1 MIKTCLAI
9 CWIGRG
15 GGLMIPR
22 SFKRRARLLEEFAEI
37 LEKLKADSK
46 SGIPIIV
53 EGERD
58 AESLRR
64 LGVSGEIITVRSVK
78 GLRRKFERED
88 VREVILLLDLDR
100 EGEHVLKLVKRTLEG
115 VVKEINVSYW
125 QRLKIFKK
133 LGFTQIENL
142 HLIPEKIQPRRPY
155 P

>member
-1 MIKTCLAI
+1 MVEA
-9 CWIGRG
+9 GR
-15 GGLMIPR
+15 LMRAR
-22 SFKRRARLLEEFAEI
+22 SLRGRARLLDEFGEI
-37 LEKLKADSK
+37 LEKLKADSR

-64 LGVSGEIITVRSVK
+64 LGVLGEIITIKSIR
-78 GLRRKFERED
+78 GLRRRFERED

-100 EGEHVLKLVKRTLEG
+100 EGEHVLKLVKKSLEG
-115 VVKEINVSYW
+115 VVKQVNVNYW
-125 QRLKIFKK
+125 QRLKIFKR

-142 HLIPEKIQPRRPY
+142 HQIPEKIQPRRPY

>member
-1 MIKTCLAI
+1 MVEAD
-9 CWIGRG
+9 R
-15 GGLMIPR
+15 LMKSW
-22 SFKRRARLLEEFAEI
+22 SFRKRARLLDEFAEI
-37 LEKLKADSK
+37 LEKLKADSR

-64 LGVSGEIITVRSVK
+64 LGVSGEIITVRSIR

-88 VREVILLLDLDR
+88 IREVILLLDLDR
-100 EGEHVLKLVKRTLEG
+100 EGEHVLKLVKKSLEG
-115 VVKEINVSYW
+115 VVKQVNVNYW
-125 QRLKIFKK
+125 QRLKIFKR

-142 HLIPEKIQPRRPY
+142 HQIPEKIQPRRPY

>member
-1 MIKTCLAI
+1 M
-9 CWIGRG
+9 
-15 GGLMIPR
+15 R
-22 SFKRRARLLEEFAEI
+22 SWSLRRKARLLDEFAEI
-37 LEKLKADSK
+37 LEKLKADSR

-64 LGVSGEIITVRSVK
+64 LGVSGEIITVRSIR

-100 EGEHVLKLVKRTLEG
+100 EGEHVLKLVKKSLEG
-115 VVKEINVSYW
+115 VVKQVNVNYW
-125 QRLKIFKK
+125 QRLKIFKR

-142 HLIPEKIQPRRPY
+142 HQIPEKIQPRRPY

>member
-1 MIKTCLAI
+1 M
-9 CWIGRG
+9 
-15 GGLMIPR
+15 R
-22 SFKRRARLLEEFAEI
+22 SWSLRRRARLLDEFGEI
-37 LEKLKADSK
+37 LEKLKADSR

-64 LGVSGEIITVRSVK
+64 LGVSGEIITVRSIR

-88 VREVILLLDLDR
+88 VKEVILLLDLDR
-100 EGEHVLKLVKRTLEG
+100 EGEHVLKLVKKSLEG
-115 VVKEINVSYW
+115 VVKEVNVSYW
-125 QRLKIFKK
+125 QRLKIFKR

-142 HLIPEKIQPRRPY
+142 HQIPEKIQPRRPY

>member
-1 MIKTCLAI
+1 MVEA
-9 CWIGRG
+9 GR
-15 GGLMIPR
+15 LMRAR
-22 SFKRRARLLEEFAEI
+22 SLRRRARLLDEFGEI
-37 LEKLKADSK
+37 LEKLKADSR

-64 LGVSGEIITVRSVK
+64 LGVLGEIITIKSIR
-78 GLRRKFERED
+78 GLRRRFERED

-100 EGEHVLKLVKRTLEG
+100 EGEHVLKLVKKSLEG
-115 VVKEINVSYW
+115 VVKQVNVNYW
-125 QRLKIFKK
+125 QRLKIFKR

-142 HLIPEKIQPRRPY
+142 HQIPEKIQPRRPY